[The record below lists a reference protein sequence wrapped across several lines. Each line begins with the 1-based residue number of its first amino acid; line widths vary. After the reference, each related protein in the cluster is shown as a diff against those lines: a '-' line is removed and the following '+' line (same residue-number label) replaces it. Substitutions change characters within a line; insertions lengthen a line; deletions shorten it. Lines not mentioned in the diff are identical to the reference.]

1 MARPFLC
8 DFRSKMQK
16 NDFSRHILVLKRKLL
31 RKGLA
36 IDGLGDRLR
45 LYLDKNTER
54 QIAKGLQEG
63 NRQAW
68 LRLYEAYA
76 EAVWKNTARLMGNN
90 SAAVADIVQETFLA
104 AARSAKNFDPDRG
117 SLWVWLWTIA
127 NRQVAL
133 YYRKQKPDT
142 ILVQSQRWWTSLDGE
157 KIDWIDAKTDAPPD
171 ILQSRELATLVRY
184 ALSKLTPE
192 YQTLLLAKYVDS
204 RPVDVIAQQM
214 NCSSVAIRS
223 KLARA
228 RKAFQKAFKK
238 IINSAPGAQEM
249 SP

>member
-1 MARPFLC
+1 M
-8 DFRSKMQK
+8 
-16 NDFSRHILVLKRKLL
+16 
-31 RKGLA
+31 
-36 IDGLGDRLR
+36 
-45 LYLDKNTER
+45 YLDKNTER
-54 QIAKGLQEG
+54 QIVQGLQEG

-76 EAVWKNTARLMGNN
+76 EIVWKNIARLMGND

-104 AARSAKNFDPDRG
+104 AARSASNFDSNRG

-133 YYRKQKPDT
+133 YHRKQKSDT
-142 ILVQSQRWWTSLDGE
+142 VLAKSRRWWTSLDGE
-157 KIDWIDAKTDAPPD
+157 KLDWIDAKTDAPPD
-171 ILQSRELATLVRY
+171 ILQSRQLATLIRY
-184 ALSKLTPE
+184 ALSELSPE

-204 RPVDVIAQQM
+204 LPVDTIAEQM

-228 RKAFQKAFKK
+228 RKAFQKAFRKT
-238 IINSAPGAQEM
+238 IRSAPGALEV
-249 SP
+249 